1 MKGATGLY
9 IYTGIKKTFGF
20 DWASLETKLDNLY
33 RDKFETFSTA
43 LSKQGNVVDNVVKKL
58 FMINQ
63 SLKLLLWYYTK
74 NSGLVVKT
82 QYELDKQD
90 LEKKIEDVAKKILRT
105 KGMVKKS
112 DCNMKITEIENKIS
126 RVTGLETNAT
136 LNTKVTDLNEN
147 TW

>member
-33 RDKFETFSTA
+33 RDKFKTFSTA

-90 LEKKIEDVAKKILRT
+90 LEKKIEDVEKKILRT
-105 KGMVKKS
+105 KGMVKS
-112 DCNMKITEIENKIS
+112 LI
-126 RVTGLETNAT
+126 AT
-136 LNTKVTDLNEN
+136 WKLQRLKTRYLVLLV
-147 TW
+147 